1 MKSKLGLMTLG
12 AITPLMLL
20 SSTTAEAKSPTTD
33 KKETKKVAVQTKP
46 EEKKPEKPVPVYVD
60 VQPGDT
66 LSAIADRYQ
75 TSYVRIFD
83 ANEQIANPDVIDVGQ
98 KFRIPDPSEEL
109 PDRVLPAA
117 PEVQAAIQGAVSSSP
132 VQAGISQSARGSSAG
147 NTYAYGWCTWY
158 AKQMRPDLPNNLGNG
173 GQWVANARA
182 QGIPTGTTPRVGAIA
197 EQSGHVAYVEAV
209 NGDQVTVSEMGWN
222 YSQGSYNR
230 RTVPAS
236 TFWGYIY

>member
-1 MKSKLGLMTLG
+1 MQSKIGLMTLG
-12 AITPLMLL
+12 VITPLVLL
-20 SSTTAEAKSPTTD
+20 NGTTVQAKSESTD
-33 KKETKKVAVQTKP
+33 TKKASAQTKP
-46 EEKKPEKPVPVYVD
+46 AEKTPEKPAPVYVE
-60 VQPGDT
+60 VQLGDT

-75 TSYVRIFD
+75 TSYVRIFN

-98 KFRIPDPSEEL
+98 KFRIPDPSEDL

-117 PEVQAAIQGAVSSSP
+117 PEVQAAVQNAVSSSP
-132 VQAGISQSARGSSAG
+132 IQSRLSQSARGSSAG
-147 NTYAYGWCTWY
+147 NTYGYGWCTWY

-182 QGIPTGTTPRVGAIA
+182 QGIPTGTTPRPGAIA

-209 NGDQVTVSEMGWN
+209 SGGMVTVSEMGYN
-222 YSQGSYNR
+222 YTSGTVTR
-230 RTVPAS
+230 RTVAAS

>member
-1 MKSKLGLMTLG
+1 MQSKIGLMTLG
-12 AITPLMLL
+12 VITPLVLL
-20 SSTTAEAKSPTTD
+20 NGTTVQAKSETTD
-33 KKETKKVAVQTKP
+33 TKTASSKSKP
-46 EEKKPEKPVPVYVD
+46 AEKAPEKPAPVYVD
-60 VQPGDT
+60 VQLGDT

-98 KFRIPDPSEEL
+98 RFRIPDPSEQL

-117 PEVQAAIQGAVSSSP
+117 PEVQAAVQSAVSSSP
-132 VQAGISQSARGSSAG
+132 VQARLSQSARGSSAG
-147 NTYAYGWCTWY
+147 NTYGYGWCTWY

-182 QGIPTGTTPRVGAIA
+182 QGIPTGAVPRAGAIA

-209 NGDQVTVSEMGWN
+209 NGDQVTVSEMGYN
-222 YSQGSYNR
+222 YQPGTVTR
-230 RTVPAS
+230 RTVSAS

>member
-1 MKSKLGLMTLG
+1 MQIKLGLMTLS

-20 SSTTAEAKSPTTD
+20 NGDTVQAKSESTD
-33 KKETKKVAVQTKP
+33 RKTVAANTKP
-46 EEKKPEKPVPVYVD
+46 TEKAPEKPAPVYVD
-60 VQPGDT
+60 VQLGDT

-75 TSYVRIFD
+75 TSYVRIFN
-83 ANEQIANPDVIDVGQ
+83 ANEQIVNPDVIDVGQ
-98 KFRIPDPSEEL
+98 KFRIPDPSEDL

-117 PEVQAAIQGAVSSSP
+117 PAVQAAIQSAVSSSP
-132 VQAGISQSARGSSAG
+132 VQSRISQSARGSSAG
-147 NTYAYGWCTWY
+147 NTYSYGWCTWY

-209 NGDQVTVSEMGWN
+209 NGGMVTVSEMGYN
-222 YSQGSYNR
+222 YTSGTVTR
-230 RTVPAS
+230 RTVAAS